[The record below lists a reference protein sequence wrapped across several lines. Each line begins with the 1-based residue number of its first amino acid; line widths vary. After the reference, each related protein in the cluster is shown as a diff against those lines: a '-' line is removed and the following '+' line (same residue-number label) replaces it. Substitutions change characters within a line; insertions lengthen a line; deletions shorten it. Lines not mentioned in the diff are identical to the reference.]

1 MQKAKPEFIAVVA
14 ASETGVIGLEGAMP
28 WQLSTDLRRFKR
40 MTMGAPIVMG
50 RKTFQS
56 IGKALPG
63 RLNIVVTRTPQS
75 MPPIAGVQFISSGE
89 ELHNVTREADRV
101 FVVGG
106 ATIYEWLLPQCNA
119 VYLTRVWTQTAGD
132 TRIDL
137 NLSSFACKYVER
149 IPQTDRDSMPTEF
162 QIWHR
167 SQREPKCNSMG

>member
-14 ASETGVIGLEGAMP
+14 ASETGIIGREGAMP
-28 WQLSTDLRRFKR
+28 WHLSTDLRRFKR
-40 MTMGAPIVMG
+40 LTMGAPVIMG

-56 IGKALPG
+56 IGKPLPG
-63 RLNIVVTRTPQS
+63 RLNLVVTRSPQT
-75 MPPIAGVQFISSGE
+75 MEPIAGVQFISSSD
-89 ELHNVTREADRV
+89 ELHNATKEATRV

-106 ATIYEWLLPQCNA
+106 ATIYDWLLPQCNA

-137 NLSSFACKYVER
+137 NLSSFTCKFVER
-149 IPQTDRDSMPTEF
+149 VPQTERDSMPTEF

-167 SQREPKCNSMG
+167 TPVSPMR